1 MPSRNI
7 IDRLKAG
14 DILLLDGA
22 TGSEIQRRGFDV
34 ARGATKEADTEW
46 QETFGKGWNGD
57 AEGITDPLDDWAAT
71 IGPWGAPA
79 NLDAPDIV
87 RSLHEDYLKIGADII
102 ISNNF
107 YSSRSMMAMAGE
119 EGRWEECTRR
129 GGELAVEV
137 RNAVKPEAYVAGGF
151 AASHQ
156 VNTVAELGSELKD
169 MARVL
174 TGTGVDFL
182 ILEYFGGDTMRDP
195 IEDCQV
201 ALDACAGTNLP
212 VFLGLCWV
220 QKNGRLHRGQSFS
233 DLLKALK
240 GQKLDGV
247 FLMCSSPPAISACLP
262 NLRKAFDGPV
272 GAYAQAGYKENPK
285 YGAAPGEPFFLIDE
299 KSYPP
304 KRYAEYALE
313 WKKMGAQIIGGC
325 CATGPEHIVA
335 VRDALKK

>member
-7 IDRLKAG
+7 VDRLRAG
-14 DILLLDGA
+14 EILLLDGA

-34 ARGATKEADTEW
+34 SRGATKEPGREW
-46 QETFGKGWNGD
+46 LETFGKGWNG
-57 AEGITDPLDDWAAT
+57 EGGQIDSNDDWAGT

-87 RSLHEDYLKIGADII
+87 RKLHEDYLKIGADVI

-151 AASHQ
+151 SPSHQ
-156 VNTVAELGSELKD
+156 LATTAELGKELRD

-174 TGTGVDFL
+174 AGAGVDFL
-182 ILEYFGGDTMRDP
+182 ILEYFGGDTERDP
-195 IEDCQV
+195 IEDCQA
-201 ALDACAGTNLP
+201 ALDACAKTDLP

-220 QKNGRLHRGQSFS
+220 QKNGKLHRGQSFS
-233 DLLKALK
+233 DLVKALK
-240 GQKLDGV
+240 GQKLDGM

-272 GAYAQAGYKENPK
+272 GAYAQAGYNENPK
-285 YGAAPGEPFFLIDE
+285 FGTSPGEPFFLIDAD
-299 KSYPP
+299 SYPP
-304 KRYAEYALE
+304 ERYAEYARE
-313 WKKMGAQIIGGC
+313 WKKMGAQLIGGC
-325 CATGPEHIVA
+325 CGTGPEHIAA
-335 VRDALKK
+335 VRDVLKK